1 MMDRVYYLLI
11 KEKLNVLKDKE
22 TASSQVV
29 SSLDIV

>member
-22 TASSQVV
+22 TASSPKY
-29 SSLDIV
+29 L